1 MRWFIL
7 TFCLCFVLQTGWVQA
22 SEESLHYGRFG
33 KVTLYRE
40 SPVLSMWF
48 SSFPETGDGTKG
60 SLTWR
65 KHSLRWMPWSQALIL
80 PIT

>member
-40 SPVLSMWF
+40 SPRPLHLVLFVS
-48 SSFPETGDGTKG
+48 GDPNPFG
-60 SLTWR
+60 SENAVGVPR
-65 KHSLRWMPWSQALIL
+65 IGG
-80 PIT
+80 